1 MISNQN
7 FVPFL
12 ASNPYHTEM
21 IYGSFGHDIV
31 GHLLRWLMI
40 PTHDVMNRFEASF
53 HFLHVI
59 FSPSGNVDAR
69 EKLASKSTV
78 SLPATRQNW
87 MKVKPKPKPKPK
99 PKSKLTRTRGQGS
112 RECWTGPEIELSSA
126 FRSVGGTGRPTLGVP
141 TRLMPKMERTDASL
155 RTRTLQTGQ
164 KIFPCRSPLLESP
177 QMNGP
182 RSSLADL
189 QCCNG
194 VQRLNSKRHPKP

>member
-1 MISNQN
+1 VLWLVYCECVSWGGGVFDLLLVVGSQLLTCTDLREWRSGGGVISMISNQN

-40 PTHDVMNRFEASF
+40 PTHDVMNRFETSF

-69 EKLASKSTV
+69 EKLASKSAV

-87 MKVKPKPKPKPK
+87 MKAKPKPKSKPKPKPKP
-99 PKSKLTRTRGQGS
+99 KLTRTRGQGS
-112 RECWTGPEIELSSA
+112 REC
-126 FRSVGGTGRPTLGVP
+126 
-141 TRLMPKMERTDASL
+141 
-155 RTRTLQTGQ
+155 
-164 KIFPCRSPLLESP
+164 
-177 QMNGP
+177 
-182 RSSLADL
+182 
-189 QCCNG
+189 
-194 VQRLNSKRHPKP
+194 